1 METLT
6 KEQTL
11 MNVNG
16 VDKEESSRTELIERN
31 DIKGTPFTVISTE
44 DKHFGV
50 MGGFRI
56 TEEMKSVGEV
66 EDELK
71 SITWNRIVQVM
82 MILAELKDEAQK
94 AIKEELT
101 ENKK

>member
-50 MGGFRI
+50 MGGF
-56 TEEMKSVGEV
+56 
-66 EDELK
+66 
-71 SITWNRIVQVM
+71 
-82 MILAELKDEAQK
+82 
-94 AIKEELT
+94 
-101 ENKK
+101 